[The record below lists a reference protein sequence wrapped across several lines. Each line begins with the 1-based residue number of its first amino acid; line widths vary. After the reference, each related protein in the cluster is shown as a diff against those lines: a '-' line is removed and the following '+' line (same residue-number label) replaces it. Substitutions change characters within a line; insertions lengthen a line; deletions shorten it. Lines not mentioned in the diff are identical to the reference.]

1 MYKKLNFGILAVLF
15 LLSTVCVYDLGWTH
29 SGRTDANGGH
39 YNRKTGKY
47 HYHGGG
53 RSRSPVSPT
62 PAAPR
67 TPVVTRPT
75 PVAQDVTSQ
84 VSRRSELKLASWN
97 IRILSDNS
105 RDDAELQKIAQ
116 TLIDYDFIAITELRD
131 EKVLKRVVQ
140 ILSASGAEYGYLISE
155 PVGRSGSSHRE
166 HYAFL
171 YYKGLVSVVTDGK
184 LYPDAMDGADDFVRD
199 PYWATFRAGKFDFS
213 VIAVHVVWGD
223 SVAER
228 RSEVME
234 LAQVYSYVQ
243 KANGA
248 EDDVLLVGDFNREPD
263 DLLAY
268 TPLMSLPSMTHLF
281 QSPQKSHIGDS
292 SLYDN
297 IYFQKKDVTEYAGK
311 SGIDK
316 FDETD
321 FGNDDSAANL
331 AVSDHRPV
339 WAVFR
344 IDGSGTPSLSTP
356 NLGVSDQR
364 AITSVPQLPTIDET
378 QAVTVYVTR
387 TGKKYHRGGCRYL
400 RRSKIPIAL
409 SSAKLRYGPCS
420 LCGPPQ
426 SLLNEEL
433 NKLPV
438 PSIDRSVDLPSL
450 PKSNLRLDSIYPN
463 ANKVS
468 TTKVN
473 SENQSPSKPKVSSSQ
488 FPACKV
494 CGGGNVVTKYGTKS
508 HASTCRYVTNTKYPT
523 RSRSS
528 YSSGTVRVRGYYR
541 KDGTYVRPHTRRKP
555 RR

>member
-15 LLSTVCVYDLGWTH
+15 LLSTVCVYDIGHTH

-53 RSRSPVSPT
+53 KSRTRVNPT
-62 PAAPR
+62 PAVPR
-67 TPVVTRPT
+67 TTVVTRPV
-75 PVAQDVTSQ
+75 PVAKDTAGK
-84 VSRRSELKLASWN
+84 VSRRSELKLAAWN

-131 EKVLKRVVQ
+131 ENILKRLQ
-140 ILSASGAEYGYLISE
+140 RILSESGAEYGYLISE
-155 PVGRSGSSHRE
+155 PVGREGSSHKER
-166 HYAFL
+166 YAFL

-184 LYPDAMDGADDFVRD
+184 LYPDAADGEDDFVRD

-223 SVAER
+223 SVADR
-228 RSEVME
+228 RAEVME
-234 LAQVYSYVQ
+234 LAEVYAYVQ

-263 DLLAY
+263 DTVAY
-268 TPLMSLPSMTHLF
+268 SNLMVLPSMTHLF
-281 QSPQKSHIGDS
+281 RLPQKSHIRDS

-297 IYFQKKDVTEYAGK
+297 IFFQTDYVTEYLGR

-321 FGNDDSAANL
+321 FGNDDKAANL

-344 IDGSGTPSLSTP
+344 IDGSSGSSTPTPSP
-356 NLGVSDQR
+356 NVGGQE
-364 AITSVPQLPTIDET
+364 AIISVPKLPAVNET
-378 QAVTVYVTR
+378 SRAVAVYVTK
-387 TGKKYHRGGCRYL
+387 TGKKYHRGSCSYL
-400 RRSKIPIAL
+400 RRSKILISL
-409 SSAKLRYGPCS
+409 EEAKLRYSPCS

-433 NKLPV
+433 KELPATN
-438 PSIDRSVDLPSL
+438 PNP
-450 PKSNLRLDSIYPN
+450 RLDRAWLNRVYPN
-463 ANKVS
+463 AKKVS
-468 TTKVN
+468 TTKV
-473 SENQSPSKPKVSSSQ
+473 STENQSSSKPKVSSSKY
-488 FPACKV
+488 PACKV
-494 CGGGNVVTKYGTKS
+494 CGGGSVVTKYGKKS
-508 HASTCRYVTNTKYPT
+508 HSSTCRYVTNTKYPT
-523 RSRSS
+523 RSTSS
-528 YSSGTVRVRGYYR
+528 YSSGRVRVRGYYR